1 MNRIEVSVDDVRVGD
16 IVVTFG
22 HGIEEDLFVDW
33 DAEYEVITFYG
44 VETGDEYDV
53 TVFGGGVISMFG
65 DLSDQIMLLA
75 NDGDFK
81 IYRLEGENG

>member
-22 HGIEEDLFVDW
+22 HGIDEDLFVDW

-81 IYRLEGENG
+81 IYRLEGEND